1 MNDFV
6 QGPVSQRAQGLSI
19 FGSLLLLL
27 LIMFLVKKGYLKS
40 GYSILW
46 FFIASII
53 FVMSLFTDI
62 LIQFSRL
69 TGIYY
74 APAAIFTILI
84 AGIILITIHYSTILS
99 RHERRIKKLTQE
111 IALLKDKLKLKK

>member
-1 MNDFV
+1 MNDFA

-19 FGSLLLLL
+19 LGSLLLIL
-27 LIMFLVKKGYLKS
+27 LIIFLVKKGYLKS

-46 FFIASII
+46 FLIASLI

-62 LIQFSRL
+62 LFQFSRL

-84 AGIILITIHYSTILS
+84 AGIILITIHYSTVLS
-99 RHERRIKKLTQE
+99 RHERRIKKLAQE
-111 IALLKDKLKLKK
+111 ISLLKDKLKTKK